1 MLDDTESRQSTTASR
16 SRVQQ
21 AGFIAGLVAL
31 AGSLLIDPPAGMS
44 QAAWT
49 TAGVTLLMAVW
60 WMTEAV
66 PLAATALVPVTVLPM
81 CGAGDLETVG
91 GGYGNS
97 TVFLI
102 LGGFLIALAMERW
115 DLHKRIAYSIV
126 VRAGGRPRLLVL
138 GMMSATAFVSMWTSN
153 TSTTLMMIPVALSIA
168 EVVAPADRKASVSE
182 RNFATAIVLCV
193 AYGATIGG
201 LGTLVGTPT
210 NALVAGFM
218 RENYGTTI
226 SFAQWLIFGLPT
238 VVLLLPTCWL
248 MLVRYALPFELGHQT
263 AAQAAVADALL
274 KLGAMSVAEK
284 RIAVVFV
291 LTAAAWIV
299 RPLLVKLPG
308 LGTLNDTGIALVAG
322 LLLFVIPAGSR
333 EQGPLLTAAALKR
346 VPWDVLVLFGG
357 GLALAAAIQDSG
369 LSAAIAQTLTALAG
383 LPLFWLTLAITVLL
397 VFWTELN
404 SNVAAA
410 ATFAPI
416 LAALAAATAYPPLML
431 VAPAAM
437 AASCGF
443 MLPVGT
449 PPNAIVY
456 GTGKVDIRTMMRAG
470 LIADLLSVVVI
481 TLVAMAVLPL
491 MAG

>member
-1 MLDDTESRQSTTASR
+1 MLDDIESRHSANAHR
-16 SRVQQ
+16 SPLQTG
-21 AGFIAGLVAL
+21 GFVVGLIALGIAL
-31 AGSLLIDPPAGMS
+31 LTDAPAEMS

-49 TAGVTLLMAVW
+49 TAGVTVLMAIW
-60 WMTEAV
+60 WTTEAL
-66 PLAATALVPVTVLPM
+66 PLAATALVPITVLPM

-138 GMMSATAFVSMWTSN
+138 GMMAATAFVSMWTSN

-168 EVVAPADRKASVSE
+168 EVVAPAGREATASE
-182 RNFATAIVLCV
+182 RNFAAAIVLCV

-218 RENYGTTI
+218 RENYGTTV
-226 SFAQWLIFGLPT
+226 SFAQWLIFGIPT
-238 VVLLLPTCWL
+238 VVLLLPACWF
-248 MLVRYALPFELGHQT
+248 MLVRYALPFELGTQT
-263 AAQAAVADALL
+263 AAQQAVSDALRE
-274 KLGAMSVAEK
+274 LGAMSVAEK
-284 RIAVVFV
+284 RIAIVFV
-291 LTAAAWIV
+291 LTAVAWIV

-308 LGTLNDTGIALVAG
+308 LGTLNDTGIALLAG
-322 LLLFVIPAGSR
+322 LLLFVIPAGGSHR
-333 EQGPLLTAAALKR
+333 GPLLTAAALKR

-357 GLALAAAIQDSG
+357 GLALAAAIQSSG
-369 LSAAIAQTLTALAG
+369 LSGAIAQSLTALAG

-416 LAALAAATAYPPLML
+416 LAALAAATAYPPLAL

-456 GTGKVDIRTMMRAG
+456 GTGKVNIRTMMRAG
-470 LIADLLSVVVI
+470 LVADLLSVVVI
-481 TLVAMAVLPL
+481 TLVAVIFLPFL
-491 MAG
+491 TG

>member
-1 MLDDTESRQSTTASR
+1 MSEDIDSPGEESSR
-16 SRVQQ
+16 RGAVQHLGLA
-21 AGFIAGLVAL
+21 AGAMTLL
-31 AGSLLIDPPAGMS
+31 AATLLPAPAGWS
-44 QAAWT
+44 GPAWC
-49 TAGVTLLMAVW
+49 TAGVTVLMAVW
-60 WMTEAV
+60 WATEAL
-66 PLAATALVPVTVLPM
+66 PLAATALVPVALLPM
-81 CGAGDLETVG
+81 MGAADLESIG
-91 GGYGNS
+91 GAYGNS

-115 DLHKRIAYSIV
+115 NLHKRVAYSIV

-138 GMMSATAFVSMWTSN
+138 GMMGATGFVSMWASN

-168 EVVAPADRKASVSE
+168 GVVAPDPSAATRE
-182 RNFATAIVLCV
+182 QRNFATAIVLCV

-218 RENYGTTI
+218 RENYGYTI
-226 SFAQWLIFGLPT
+226 GFAQWMLFGLPT
-238 VVLLLPTCWL
+238 VVLLLPLCWL
-248 MLVRYALPFELGHQT
+248 VLVRFALPFELRD
-263 AAQAAVADALL
+263 QAAAGAAVERALAELGPLNCAERRVAA
-274 KLGAMSVAEK
+274 
-284 RIAVVFV
+284 VFV
-291 LTAAAWIV
+291 LTAVAWV
-299 RPLLVKLPG
+299 SRPLLAGLPG
-308 LGTLNDTGIALVAG
+308 LGRLNDAGIALVAG
-322 LLLFVIPAGSR
+322 LALFVVPAGQRS
-333 EQGPLLTAAALKR
+333 GALLGAQSLRR
-346 VPWDVLVLFGG
+346 VPWDVLILFGG

-369 LSAAIAQTLTALAG
+369 LSTLIATSLTGLAG
-383 LPLFWLTLAITVLL
+383 LPLLALTLAIVVLL

-416 LAALAAATAYPPLML
+416 LAALAAATEHSPLLL

-456 GTGKVDIRTMMRAG
+456 GTGRVTMRTMMRAG
-470 LIADLLSVVVI
+470 LAADLLSVVVI
-481 TLVAMAVLPL
+481 TAMAMLVLPHL
-491 MAG
+491 VP